1 MTNKV
6 KKRRI
11 LFSTEASYTL
21 SGFGKYTMEL
31 MKRLH
36 ASGKYE
42 IAEFSS
48 YALVN
53 HPKDSVPWRV
63 YANAVKNDDPR
74 FQQYRSNPV
83 NQFGA
88 WRLERVLLD
97 FKCDILFGI
106 RDPWMLMHEHQS
118 PYRPFFHWIISPTV
132 DSQPSNMDWI
142 QPFMDADCV
151 LTYSDWGADVLR
163 KDGGG
168 KIKVSMAASPGT
180 DMEIFKPVQNLQEH
194 RKMLGLPP
202 NANILG
208 TVMRNQKRKLYP
220 DLFIAF
226 RKFLDICEERGNREL
241 SQKTFLYCHTSYPDV
256 GWNIPQLLKEN
267 QISHKV
273 FFTYMCQQC
282 NRPFCSLF
290 QDARTFCPHCK
301 SVSAITP
308 SVAHGLTEKDLAC
321 IYQAMDL
328 YIQYAICL
336 GKDEEI
342 LIKENHPLMCPT
354 KWKKISEVKIGDLAW
369 THKHRWQKVT
379 NTFKNLNNKLL
390 KKVTVCGDYESVIAT
405 ENHEFYSIT
414 HKDLQPFLYKRIRE
428 GVRGHIGRL
437 LKNNKTIPLSTP
449 KPLCNLQIGDMLA
462 YPIDDNIIDIDKI
475 NISNY
480 ALGIKEF
487 GSKMWIDD
495 KSDKITI
502 HNHDYSKY
510 IDIDNDFC
518 KFVGLYTADG
528 YSSKSGGTVKITSNS
543 KETHI
548 HSFVR
553 EQMEKLGN
561 KPSSTRKYP
570 NRNAV
575 DIMLFSTLHRNVFL
589 DWCKKHE
596 HKQLPDW
603 FRYLPLEKQKAMLV
617 GLFMGDGCYWKKKNV
632 SLYGTISK
640 TLADQI
646 KWILRRLR
654 IGYNCHLRDRTK
666 DDLRDG
672 KNRQPIYKFEIYGD
686 IQNGEF
692 DTVRNNTRN
701 VYVDNYHLLKIKNI
715 EDSSY
720 DEDTYNIEVENDNSY
735 CSRLSLIKNC
745 EGLGCPQL
753 EAASCA
759 VPIMAVD
766 YSAMEDIVR
775 DTRGIPL
782 KVIRMFRELET
793 GADRAYPDN
802 DYCAEKIYEFFNKP
816 RMIRQRMGM
825 DARKAIEGR
834 YNWDENARIWMEH
847 FDKAE
852 LTGLQG
858 KWDSPPQLHHIPNEV
873 PPNLSIPDFVKWLL
887 YEVIHEPE
895 RLYTYTGIQLIQQ
908 LTFGMRRNGIQTVPT
923 NPNEV
928 FQQFKN
934 YAEKKNFFEQAR
946 CGQLKLTDEDY
957 IQYARMKGEIYD
969 KQA

>member
-1 MTNKV
+1 MTNKTE
-6 KKRRI
+6 KKRI

-53 HPKDSVPWRV
+53 DPKDNVPWKV

-74 FQQYRSNPV
+74 FQQYQSNPV
-83 NQFGA
+83 NQFGG
-88 WRLERVLLD
+88 WRFERVLLD
-97 FKCDILFGI
+97 FKCDFCMSI

-132 DSQPSNMDWI
+132 DSQPSNVDWI

-180 DMEIFKPVQNLQEH
+180 DTEIFKPIQNIQEH

-226 RKFLDICEERGNREL
+226 RKFLDICEEKGNKEL
-241 SQKTFLYCHTSYPDV
+241 AQKTFLYCHLGIPDV
-256 GWNIPQLLKEN
+256 GWDIAGLLKEN

-273 FFTYMCQQC
+273 YFTYICRQC
-282 NRPFCSLF
+282 HKPFCSFF
-290 QDARTFCPHCK
+290 QDVRTFCPHCK

-321 IYQAMDL
+321 VYQAFDL
-328 YIQYAICL
+328 YVQYAICL

-342 LIKENHPLMCPT
+342 LIKEKQPIEYLT

-379 NTFKNLNNKLL
+379 NTFKNLNNKPL
-390 KKVTVCGDYESVIAT
+390 KKVTVKGDYESIIST
-405 ENHEFYSIT
+405 ENHRFYSIT
-414 HKDLQPFLYKRIRE
+414 KKDVETLPYNDKNESLRSHLGRLSTHNNKNIPNPTVKPLYDLQ
-428 GVRGHIGRL
+428 V
-437 LKNNKTIPLSTP
+437 
-449 KPLCNLQIGDMLA
+449 GDMLA
-462 YPIDDNIIDIDKI
+462 YSINDDIQDIFKI
-475 NISNY
+475 NISKY
-480 ALGIKEF
+480 ASRDVVKFDYKSWPGDEPAEIVIK
-487 GSKMWIDD
+487 G
-495 KSDKITI
+495 
-502 HNHDYSKY
+502 HHYPKY
-510 IDIDNDFC
+510 IDIDEDFC
-518 KFVGLYTADG
+518 KFIGLYAADG
-528 YSSKSGGTVKITSNS
+528 TANKSRGHISIISHS
-543 KETHI
+543 KEKEI

-553 EQMEKLGN
+553 QQLKRIGN
-561 KPSSTRKYP
+561 KSACHKKIKNKNVVTTTLY
-570 NRNAV
+570 
-575 DIMLFSTLHRNVFL
+575 STLHRNVFL

-596 HKQLPDW
+596 HKKLPDW
-603 FRYLPLEKQKAMLV
+603 FRYLPLDKQKAMLI
-617 GLFMGDGCYWKKKNV
+617 GLFMGDSHYCKDRDTSVYT
-632 SLYGTISK
+632 TISK
-640 TLADQI
+640 TLAEQV
-646 KWILRRLR
+646 KWMLRRLR
-654 IGYNCHLRDRTK
+654 IKYSCNLYDHTDRNLRNNTNEKPTYQFQMRGNIK
-666 DDLRDG
+666 
-672 KNRQPIYKFEIYGD
+672 
-686 IQNGEF
+686 NGEF
-692 DTVRNNTRN
+692 DTKGSYTSNIYINN
-701 VYVDNYHLLKIKNI
+701 YYLIQIKNI
-715 EDSSY
+715 EDSPY
-720 DEDTYNIEVENDNSY
+720 NEDTYNIEVENDNSY
-735 CSRLSLIKNC
+735 CSRLSLITNC
-745 EGLGCPQL
+745 EGAGFGQL

-759 VPIMAVD
+759 VPIMSVD

-775 DTRGIPL
+775 DAKGIPI
-782 KVIRMFRELET
+782 KVQKMFRELET

-816 RMIRQRMGM
+816 KMIRKRMGM
-825 DARKAIEGR
+825 DARKAIDNR

-858 KWDSPPQLHHIPNEV
+858 KWDSPPQIHNIPQSI

-887 YEVIHEPE
+887 YKVAHEPE
-895 RLYTYTGIQLIQQ
+895 RLYTHTGIQLIQQ
-908 LTFGMRRNGIQTVPT
+908 LTFGMRRNGRQVVPT
-923 NPNEV
+923 NPEEI
-928 FQQFKN
+928 FQQFKA
-934 YAEKKNFFEQAR
+934 YAEKKNFFERAR
-946 CGQLKLTDEDY
+946 CGMMTLTSEDY
-957 IQYARMKGEIYD
+957 IQYAQMKGEIYE
-969 KQA
+969 